1 MRIASISQMVKW
13 KRQESMGFA
22 SVDQVPFSRH
32 LPDLRASIFT
42 LSVSGSFDFVVF
54 TLSSC
59 SHSLSSFLCPS
70 FYGIAAAPDALHLPL
85 KELSIVILKL
95 VAKRTA
101 VTPTNSMT

>member
-1 MRIASISQMVKW
+1 
-13 KRQESMGFA
+13 MGFA
-22 SVDQVPFSRH
+22 SVDQVPFSTP
-32 LPDLRASIFT
+32 LPDLRASIFP
-42 LSVSGSFDFVVF
+42 LYVSGSFDFVVVVF

-59 SHSLSSFLCPS
+59 SHSLSSFLFVYLCPF